1 MWDEFVNHLYSVF
14 PKGSTLYTCV
24 GACVGAL
31 VWALGGIDIAIQW
44 LFAFTVIDY
53 LTGNIAALKTG
64 EWNSSTGYR
73 GLIKKVIIFV
83 IVAVCNGLD
92 QVIGSGIFRSA
103 AIVAYSVN
111 EAGSIIENI
120 DRLGLGSRIPSVLR
134 NGLRDL
140 RVKNEI
146 KEDKHE

>member
-1 MWDEFVNHLYSVF
+1 MWDEFISYLNSVF
-14 PKGSTLYTCV
+14 PRGSALFMCIGAVV
-24 GACVGAL
+24 GAG

-53 LTGNIAALKTG
+53 LTGNVAALKTG
-64 EWNSSTGYR
+64 DWNSSTGYK
-73 GLIKKVIIFV
+73 GLLKKVIIFV

-103 AIVAYSVN
+103 AIMAYSVN

>member
-1 MWDEFVNHLYSVF
+1 M
-14 PKGSTLYTCV
+14 CV
-24 GACVGAL
+24 GACVGSL

-53 LTGNIAALKTG
+53 LTGNVAALKTG
-64 EWNSSTGYR
+64 EWNSSTGYK
-73 GLIKKVIIFV
+73 GLLKKVIIFV

-103 AIVAYSVN
+103 AIMAYSVN